1 MLEKTIEITELGI
14 GLSEWEFLILC
25 NTCGIKDIV
34 CFEQKMKEPSEEEGL
49 QTLLDMVNRNLL
61 IHSGDTF
68 SLSEDILSVMEVIE
82 KRKFTIKMRLPESDI
97 PDCCFYIGDGENL
110 ILAEPGARENEYV
123 VFKTLPKSVFEVF
136 LESGGYIPKNEVS
149 PEIQEIRRKVEYVEL
164 NGVEFTPFDGD
175 APNDYRFMAE
185 VYMGDQD
192 IKYASLYV
200 LWDKGNEILIEVSEM
215 GKVADY
221 YSEERLVKELLQLVG
236 L

>member
-14 GLSEWEFLILC
+14 GLSEWEFLVLC

-68 SLSEDILSVMEVIE
+68 SLSEDVLSVMEVIE

-123 VFKTLPKSVFEVF
+123 F
-136 LESGGYIPKNEVS
+136 LKHCRN
-149 PEIQEIRRKVEYVEL
+149 QFLKCFL
-164 NGVEFTPFDGD
+164 
-175 APNDYRFMAE
+175 
-185 VYMGDQD
+185 
-192 IKYASLYV
+192 
-200 LWDKGNEILIEVSEM
+200 
-215 GKVADY
+215 KVAGIFQRMKY
-221 YSEERLVKELLQLVG
+221 PRKYRKFGVKWSMWS
-236 L
+236 